1 MCVYLACPF
10 SFLHPIKIK
19 ILISFRFKAFRT
31 MASSVQ
37 ALASGSI
44 AAVSLAS
51 LAPASQKLVSGVA
64 GLRVCVCV
72 CVFFLLLFFSSSET
86 YSLSLSVLDYVVFLL
101 GFGTLVKKL

>member
-1 MCVYLACPF
+1 
-10 SFLHPIKIK
+10 
-19 ILISFRFKAFRT
+19 

-64 GLRVCVCV
+64 GLCVCV
-72 CVFFLLLFFSSSET
+72 CVSFCFFSSSEA
-86 YSLSLSVLDYVVFLL
+86 YILSLSLSLSLSLLDYFVFPL

>member
-1 MCVYLACPF
+1 
-10 SFLHPIKIK
+10 
-19 ILISFRFKAFRT
+19 

-64 GLRVCVCV
+64 GLCMCV
-72 CVFFLLLFFSSSET
+72 CVFFFACFLFFFRDVF
-86 YSLSLSVLDYVVFLL
+86 SLSLSVLDYVVFLL

>member
-1 MCVYLACPF
+1 MYLACPF
-10 SFLHPIKIK
+10 SFLYPVKIK

-51 LAPASQKLVSGVA
+51 LAPASQKLVSRVA
-64 GLRVCVCV
+64 GFCYL
-72 CVFFLLLFFSSSET
+72 FFFGFFSFLLQTRILCLCLFA
-86 YSLSLSVLDYVVFLL
+86 
-101 GFGTLVKKL
+101 

>member
-1 MCVYLACPF
+1 
-10 SFLHPIKIK
+10 
-19 ILISFRFKAFRT
+19 

-51 LAPASQKLVSGVA
+51 VAPASQKLVSGVA
-64 GLRVCVCV
+64 GLCV
-72 CVFFLLLFFSSSET
+72 CVFFCSSFLFFVRGVSSLSL
-86 YSLSLSVLDYVVFLL
+86 SLSLSVLDYVVFLL

>member
-1 MCVYLACPF
+1 
-10 SFLHPIKIK
+10 
-19 ILISFRFKAFRT
+19 

-64 GLRVCVCV
+64 GLCVCVCV
-72 CVFFLLLFFSSSET
+72 CVCFFFLLLFFSSSEA
-86 YSLSLSVLDYVVFLL
+86 YIMSLCLSVSLCLII
-101 GFGTLVKKL
+101 

>member
-1 MCVYLACPF
+1 MYLACPF
-10 SFLHPIKIK
+10 LFLHPIKLK
-19 ILISFRFKAFRT
+19 ILISFPFKTFRT

-64 GLRVCVCV
+64 GL
-72 CVFFLLLFFSSSET
+72 CVFVCDFFASFLFFFRGVF
-86 YSLSLSVLDYVVFLL
+86 SLSLLDYVVFLL

>member
-1 MCVYLACPF
+1 M
-10 SFLHPIKIK
+10 SFLLSTPYKNKISYFV
-19 ILISFRFKAFRT
+19 SFHFKAFRT

-64 GLRVCVCV
+64 GLCVCV
-72 CVFFLLLFFSSSET
+72 CVFFLLFFSSSET
-86 YSLSLSVLDYVVFLL
+86 YSLSLSLSLSLSPLDYVVFLL

>member
-1 MCVYLACPF
+1 
-10 SFLHPIKIK
+10 
-19 ILISFRFKAFRT
+19 

-64 GLRVCVCV
+64 GLCVCV
-72 CVFFLLLFFSSSET
+72 CFFLLLFFFRGV
-86 YSLSLSVLDYVVFLL
+86 YSLSLSLSLSLLDYLVFPL

>member
-10 SFLHPIKIK
+10 SFLYPIKIK
-19 ILISFRFKAFRT
+19 ILISFRFKTFRT

-64 GLRVCVCV
+64 GLCLC
-72 CVFFLLLFFSSSET
+72 FFFASFLFFFRGVF
-86 YSLSLSVLDYVVFLL
+86 SLSLCA
-101 GFGTLVKKL
+101 